1 MRILTTL
8 TEITNQYSENSSTV
22 FSEPKWRKVYINVSF
37 SYQKQTIKSL
47 IQKFTKYKKEEV
59 IFTNTDIRYMTWTCI
74 CVRQVRGRY
83 LQTTCTPQTLDG
95 IRRGQRLRTMSCSD
109 KICRWNVLGLQ
120 GALLSQFLEP
130 IYLSSITLGMQQT
143 LITLCTFFNNIFQ

>member
-1 MRILTTL
+1 MDMYLCATG
-8 TEITNQYSENSSTV
+8 EG
-22 FSEPKWRKVYINVSF
+22 
-37 SYQKQTIKSL
+37 TIP
-47 IQKFTKYKKEEV
+47 
-59 IFTNTDIRYMTWTCI
+59 TDD
-74 CVRQVRGRY
+74 
-83 LQTTCTPQTLDG
+83 TPQTLDG

>member
-1 MRILTTL
+1 MYLCATG
-8 TEITNQYSENSSTV
+8 EG
-22 FSEPKWRKVYINVSF
+22 
-37 SYQKQTIKSL
+37 TIP
-47 IQKFTKYKKEEV
+47 
-59 IFTNTDIRYMTWTCI
+59 TDDI
-74 CVRQVRGRY
+74 
-83 LQTTCTPQTLDG
+83 PQTLDG

-143 LITLCTFFNNIFQ
+143 LITLCTFLIIYSNNIFKLYIWG